1 MARILVIDDNEHVRE
16 ALRCL
21 LRGGGYEVE
30 EACDGRQGLEQAT
43 RRRPDLILCDLNMPV
58 MDGFETLK
66 RVRSD
71 PTLEKVPVIVIS
83 GSACEADECRAKR
96 CGANSFIGKPF
107 SLRPLLERMREEL
120 GTCETRST
128 VPAPTVV
135 SAGMPPAHY
144 MSAR

>member
-30 EACDGRQGLEQAT
+30 EACDGRQGLEQAI

-58 MDGFETLK
+58 MDGFETLA

-71 PTLEKVPVIVIS
+71 PRLEKVPVIVIS

-107 SLRPLLERMREEL
+107 SLRPLLDLMRVEIGAAEA
-120 GTCETRST
+120 RST
-128 VPAPTVV
+128 V
-135 SAGMPPAHY
+135 
-144 MSAR
+144 SARAVASATF